1 MKIQKLDP
9 LVAQRIAAGEV
20 IDRPASVIRELLDNA
35 LDAGSQTIIASVTE
49 GGLEEIKLIDD
60 GEGIA
65 TEDLPLLCESHAT
78 SKVRSLDDLYHIQ
91 SMGFRGEALYSIA
104 AVSEITIASS
114 FKGEDAFQ
122 ITVNNGN
129 KHDVLPGGPREGTT
143 VTVRGLFKEL
153 PARRQFLKRPSTE
166 ATMCRHVLQEK
177 ALAFPDR
184 SFRFL
189 SDGKIRLDLPATSKK
204 QRVLD
209 VLAINQN
216 IVPSEMLELYD
227 TAGRFSLYAVCSSP
241 ALYRSDRSHIKIF
254 VNSRPV
260 EEYALVQA
268 VTYGYGEML
277 HGGAFP
283 YCYLFIDVDPT
294 LVDFN
299 IHPTKREVKL
309 RNKAEIHHQVVS
321 MISTQVKRTI
331 PRIVA
336 KELQEEETPL
346 LTPHP
351 TYTQDTT
358 PSFKHSFSGESH
370 HTYQKPQ
377 TNKPIDPE
385 WFQKAKEI
393 LEADSMQASRTTEK
407 ENIWEKQSEQE
418 TFTYLG
424 QAFNLFL
431 IAQKG
436 DDLFLVDQH
445 AAHERILF
453 DQVRTKTNIQNLMIP
468 LSFEVERDVDTY
480 LQQNLDIYLNLG
492 IKLERSDDLIWEVHT
507 LPSLYRAIDKEII
520 EFIQTMTGDSE
531 EVEKGLYAIV
541 ACHAAIKAGDTV
553 DRMVAI
559 NLLEKVF
566 TLEEPVCPHGRT
578 FVIRLHKD
586 ELMKAVQR
594 T

>member
-35 LDAGSQTIIASVTE
+35 LDAGAKTLVASVID
-49 GGLEEIKLIDD
+49 GGLETIKLIDD

-65 TEDLPLLCESHAT
+65 KEDLPLLCESHAT
-78 SKVRSLDDLYHIQ
+78 SKVHNLDDLYHIK

-104 AVSEITIASS
+104 AVSSITIASS
-114 FKGEDAFQ
+114 LQGQDAYQ
-122 ITVNNGN
+122 ITVDNGE
-129 KHDVLPGGPREGTT
+129 KGAIQPGGPREGTT
-143 VTVRGLFKEL
+143 VTVEGLFKEL

-166 ATMCRHVLQEK
+166 ATMCRYVLQEK

-184 SFRFL
+184 AFRFIA
-189 SDGKIRLDLPATSKK
+189 DGKIRVDLPATTKK

-209 VLAINQN
+209 VLSISQN

-227 TAGRFSLYAVCSSP
+227 TAGRFNLYAVCSSP

-254 VNSRPV
+254 VNNRPV
-260 EEYALVQA
+260 EEFSLVQA

-277 HGGAFP
+277 HGGAYP

-309 RNKAEIHHQVVS
+309 RNKAEIHHQVVG
-321 MISTQVKRTI
+321 MISSQVRRTI

-336 KELQEEETPL
+336 KELEAEQTPL
-346 LTPHP
+346 LTPKV
-351 TYTQDTT
+351 TYTQQ
-358 PSFKHSFSGESH
+358 PSVSSASHEHASRYQGEAR
-370 HTYQKPQ
+370 
-377 TNKPIDPE
+377 KPIDPE

-393 LEADSMQASRTTEK
+393 LSTEGMQTTRTTEA
-407 ENIWEKQSEQE
+407 ENIWEMQAERP

-431 IAQKG
+431 IAEKG
-436 DDLFLVDQH
+436 DDLYLVDQH
-445 AAHERILF
+445 AAHERILY
-453 DQVRTKTNIQNLMIP
+453 DEIRGKKEVQALMISI
-468 LSFEVERDVDTY
+468 SFEVERDVDTY
-480 LQQNLDIYLNLG
+480 LQQNQDVYLNLG
-492 IKLERSDDLIWEVHT
+492 IKLVRSDDLMWEIQA
-507 LPSLYRAIDKEII
+507 LPALYRSI
-520 EFIQTMTGDSE
+520 EKQLVSFIQTMSGESE

-541 ACHAAIKAGDTV
+541 ACHAAIKAGDSV
-553 DRMVAI
+553 DRMMAI
-559 NLLEKVF
+559 SLLEKVF
-566 TLEEPVCPHGRT
+566 ALEEPVCPHGRT